1 MTALIRKLKRYV
13 PSSAFVAVPLAL
25 VSLIIHLTSVASP
38 AFADFFTDHVSS
50 LVRQLTAKLTSVLPF
65 SLAET
70 AFISIPVVFL
80 ALIIFLPPY
89 INRGS
94 RYQIRAVTA
103 LLTALLFLYSA
114 FVFSFGVNYR
124 TSTLDK
130 RLGIPREKVS
140 AEELY
145 ATMTDVIE
153 NLNALSD
160 DILLVK
166 DKGSMRPYSH
176 DDTVALCI
184 DSYNVLA
191 EKYPFITK
199 LTAPVKQI
207 TLSDY
212 MTYTHIS
219 GVYTFFTGEANV
231 NTNYPYFV
239 NVYTIAHEMA
249 HQRGIARE
257 NEANFMAYLVCINSP
272 DTYMRYSGY
281 LNMYEYL
288 ASPLYQASPEL
299 YYAAAES
306 LNTRSRY
313 DLRCYSEFFD
323 KYRESKAADVSDA
336 VNNAYLKIQGTAEG
350 TKSYGMVVDLAV
362 AYHKNLRNQS
372 N

>member
-1 MTALIRKLKRYV
+1 MTTLIRKIKRYV
-13 PSSAFVAVPLAL
+13 PAAAFVAVPLAL
-25 VSLIIHLTSVASP
+25 VSLIIHITSVFSSD
-38 AFADFFTDHVSS
+38 FADFFTDHISS
-50 LVRQLTAKLTSVLPF
+50 CVRVFMAKITSFFPF

-70 AFISIPVVFL
+70 AFMSIPVVIL

-89 INRGS
+89 INRGN
-94 RYQIRAVTA
+94 RYQIRAVTT

-124 TSTLDK
+124 TSTLDR
-130 RLGIPREKVS
+130 RLGIKRADVS

-145 ATMTDVIE
+145 STMTDVIDH
-153 NLNALSD
+153 LNSISD
-160 DILLVK
+160 DVLLVK
-166 DKGSMRPYSH
+166 DKGSVRPYSH
-176 DDTVALCI
+176 DETVRLCT
-184 DSYNVLA
+184 DSYNALS
-191 EKYPFITK
+191 EEYDFITK

-207 TLSDY
+207 VLSDY

-239 NVYTIAHEMA
+239 NCYTIAHEMA

-272 DTYMRYSGY
+272 DPYMQYSGY

-299 YYAAAES
+299 YYKALES
-306 LNTRSRY
+306 LNLRSRY
-313 DLRCYSEFFD
+313 DLQCYSEFFD

-336 VNNAYLKIQGTAEG
+336 VNNAYLKIQGTTEG

-362 AYHKNLRNQS
+362 AYHKSLLEQ
-372 N
+372 